1 MANGNVYSVQHNLN
15 VGGDLINVNGATAEE
30 VKDHMIALAEVSDEL
45 FEAVITV
52 KQAAL
57 AKGVFSERSNNGGS
71 QSTAK
76 PVQTTA
82 VSSNPDGTKSC
93 KHGELK
99 RLDYTKSNGEEV
111 HGYYCQAKWTG
122 KGSKCDPIKDGA

>member
-45 FEAVITV
+45 FEAVISV

-57 AKGVFSERSNNGGS
+57 AKGVFSERSSNGS
-71 QSTAK
+71 QSATPPTAT
-76 PVQTTA
+76 TTA

-99 RLDYTKSNGEEV
+99 FLDYVKTDGTPVKGW
-111 HGYYCQAKWTG
+111 YCQAKWTG
-122 KGSKCDPIKDGA
+122 KGSKCDPIRL